1 LTINSIESF
10 VLPEARISTAPEGWD
25 AYVLGRLAGEHG
37 RLVHVCRDDT
47 RLDAL
52 ERCLGFFAPELNV
65 IKLPAW
71 DCLPYDRVSPNG
83 EIVSQRLEGLA
94 RLGEISKD
102 RDFVLLTT
110 VNAVLQ
116 RLPPRTFFEGS
127 SLTLQVGASH
137 PLDSLL
143 AFLEGNGYGRTGT
156 VREAGEYAVRGGIID
171 VFPSG
176 SSDPLRLDYFGD
188 ELEGIRN
195 FDPVTQ
201 RTVGK
206 VLQARLRPVA
216 EALLDEAGMQRFRS
230 GYRSSFGTD
239 VLNDPLYASI
249 TEGRQHVGME
259 HWLPLF
265 HTTLET
271 VFDHAPEAAVSFDNG
286 TDGVATT
293 RFELISE
300 YYEARRVLHERGT
313 KDGGSIYRP
322 LPPDSLYLGRSEWEG
337 LLSERSSY
345 RLFPFDV
352 PDLDAATGIRT
363 TAGGAAPGVSF
374 AEARARDGTN
384 LYDAVRDVIAK
395 TRDAGTRVIV
405 SGYSNGSR
413 DRLASL
419 LREHGTEP
427 IETVDAFDAVQGLP
441 AGTVAAVTLP
451 IERGFAAEG
460 ILVIA
465 EPDILGERLARPS
478 RRRRRRGEEF
488 LQEVSALSEGD
499 YVVHAE
505 HGIGQYV
512 GLETLKIGGAPH
524 DCLRLIYS
532 GGDKLFLP
540 VENIDMLSRYGSQE
554 SKAVLDKL
562 GGVAWQARKARVKKR
577 LRDMADQLIR
587 IAAEREVRTTESIIP
602 PPGLYDEFCA
612 KFPYNETDDQLRAI
626 DETLGDIARGR
637 PMDRLICGDVGF
649 GKTEVALR
657 AAMVVAMQGF
667 QVAVVAP
674 TTLLCRQHFRV
685 FKERFAGLPLR
696 IRQVSRLVGA
706 AEANEVKRDLKA
718 GDCSIVIGTHALLS
732 KSVEFNNLGM
742 LIVDE
747 EQHFGV
753 AQKERLKDLR
763 SDIHVLTLTATPI
776 PRTLQL
782 ALSGVRDLSLIATPP
797 VDRLSIRTFVMPY
810 DGMVIREAIQRER
823 NRGGQTFYVC
833 PRIEDMARV
842 YDRLTKLVPDAK
854 VAAAHGQMAASELE
868 RVMTGF
874 CDSAFDVLLSTN
886 IIESGLDIPSA
897 NTIILHRADMFG
909 LAQLYQLRGRVGR
922 SKIRAYAY
930 LTTHPG
936 KVLNPSAKRRLEVMQ
951 TLDSLGAGFSLASHD
966 MDIRGAG
973 NLLGEEQ
980 SGQVK
985 EVGIELYQHMLQE
998 AVRTAREDGFA
1009 TEEAEEQWTPQIG
1022 LGMPVFIPDAYVPDL
1037 TVRLGIYRRVAQLV
1051 DAAEIETFAAELT
1064 DRFGAIPSEVDNLL
1078 KVIAIKQLCK
1088 AAGVSK
1094 VDAGPRGAVISF
1106 RNDDFKN
1113 PSGLVDFL
1121 GRQQGTAHLR
1131 TDHKLVCRRTWNKAE
1146 ERVRGLTRVMR
1157 DLAAIA
1163 A

>member
-1 LTINSIESF
+1 MILNNKLTEKSGDYRVS
-10 VLPEARISTAPEGWD
+10 STPEGWD
-25 AYVLGRLAGEHG
+25 ARVLGQLAARH
-37 RLVHVCRDDT
+37 RHLIHVCRDDS
-47 RLDAL
+47 RLDTV
-52 ERCLGFFAPELNV
+52 ERCLGFFAPEIKA

-83 EIVSQRLEGLA
+83 EIISQRLEALA
-94 RLGEISKD
+94 RLSEVKPGQD
-102 RDFVLLTT
+102 CVLLTT

-116 RLPPRTFFEGS
+116 RIPPRAFFEGS
-127 SLTLQVGASH
+127 SLTLKVGASH
-137 PLDSLL
+137 PIDALL

-176 SSDPLRLDYFGD
+176 DSDPLRLDFFGD
-188 ELEGIRN
+188 DLEGIRN

-201 RTVGK
+201 RTVAK
-206 VLQARLRPVA
+206 ITEARLRPVA
-216 EALLDEAGMQRFRS
+216 EVLLDEAGIQRFRG
-230 GYRSSFGTD
+230 GYRANFGTD
-239 VLNDPLYASI
+239 VLHDPLYASI
-249 TEGRQHVGME
+249 SEGRRHTGME

-265 HTTLET
+265 HETLET
-271 VFDHAPEAAVSFDNG
+271 VFDHLPDAAISFDNQA
-286 TDGVATT
+286 DAVVAT

-300 YYEARRVLHERGT
+300 YYEARRSLHERGT
-313 KDGGSIYRP
+313 EDGGSVYRP
-322 LPPDSLYLGRSEWEG
+322 LPPELLYLGQAEW
-337 LLSERSSY
+337 RAIAAARPAF
-345 RLFPFDV
+345 RLFPFDI
-352 PDLDAATGIRT
+352 PDPEDAGEIHNLV
-363 TAGGAAPGVSF
+363 GGAEAGVSF
-374 AEARARDGTN
+374 AEARARDGVN
-384 LYDAVRDVIAK
+384 LYDAVRDAMDK
-395 TRDAGTRVIV
+395 ARDAGTRVIL

-413 DRLASL
+413 DRLVGL

-427 IETVDAFDAVQGLP
+427 IEMVETYAEVAALP
-441 AGTVAAVTLP
+441 AGTIAAVTLP
-451 IERGFAAEG
+451 VERGFTAEG
-460 ILVIA
+460 ALVLA

-499 YVVHAE
+499 FVVHAE
-505 HGIGQYV
+505 HGIGQYQA
-512 GLETLKIGGAPH
+512 LETLEIGGAPH
-524 DCLRLIYS
+524 DCLRLMYS

-540 VENIDMLSRYGSQE
+540 VENIDMLSRYGSE
-554 SKAVLDKL
+554 ETNAVLDKL

-587 IAAEREVRTTESIIP
+587 IAAEREIRTTESLAP
-602 PPGLYDEFCA
+602 PPGIYDEFCA

-626 DETLGDIARGR
+626 DDVLVDVARGR

-674 TTLLCRQHFRV
+674 TTLLCRQHFQV
-685 FKERFAGLPLR
+685 FKERFAGLPVTV
-696 IRQVSRLVGA
+696 RQISRLVGA
-706 AEANEVKRDLKA
+706 AEATEIKRDLKA
-718 GDCSIVIGTHALLS
+718 GDCSIVIGTHAVLS
-732 KSVEFNNLGM
+732 KSVEFDNLGL

-763 SDIHVLTLTATPI
+763 SEIHVLTLTATPI

-833 PRIEDMARV
+833 PRIDDMARV
-842 YDRLTKLVPDAK
+842 HDRISKLVPDARI
-854 VAAAHGQMAASELE
+854 ASAHGRMGSSELE
-868 RVMTGF
+868 DVMTRF
-874 CDSAFDVLLSTN
+874 CDGGFDVLLSTN
-886 IIESGLDIPSA
+886 IVESGLDIPNA

-922 SKIRAYAY
+922 SKTRAYAY
-930 LTTHPG
+930 LTTHPT
-936 KVLNPSAKRRLEVMQ
+936 KVLSPTAKRRLEVMQ

-998 AVRTAREDGFA
+998 AVRTAREEGFVP
-1009 TEEAEEQWTPQIG
+1009 EEVEEQWTPQIA
-1022 LGMPVFIPDAYVPDL
+1022 LGTPVLIPDVYVPDL
-1037 TVRLGIYRRVAQLV
+1037 TARLGIYRRIAQLA
-1051 DAAEIETFAAELT
+1051 DQNEIEAFAAELT
-1064 DRFGAIPSEVDNLL
+1064 DRFGTVPAEVDNLL

-1088 AAGVSK
+1088 AAGIDK

-1106 RNDDFKN
+1106 RNNDFKN

-1121 GRQQGTAHLR
+1121 GRQRGAAQLR
-1131 TDHKLVCRRTWNKAE
+1131 PDHKLVYRQEWRKSE
-1146 ERVRGLTRVMR
+1146 ERVRGLSRLMKN
-1157 DLAAIA
+1157 LAALA